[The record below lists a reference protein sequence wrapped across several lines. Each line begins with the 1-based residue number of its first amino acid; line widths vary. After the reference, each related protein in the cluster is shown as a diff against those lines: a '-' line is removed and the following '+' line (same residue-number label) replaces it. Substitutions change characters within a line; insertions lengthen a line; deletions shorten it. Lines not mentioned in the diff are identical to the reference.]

1 MPRRLFALFAG
12 LMLACFVIADTPDKA
27 PEKAPDKSV
36 ATNNPA
42 KALDQKI
49 LADVKT
55 KSEIV
60 KNLTYMC
67 DFIGGRLTGS
77 PALKKANDWTKE
89 VMESYGLENVH
100 LEPYEI
106 PIGWERGI
114 CNARLVEPKIGRA
127 SGRGRGWMV
136 VRWM

>member
-1 MPRRLFALFAG
+1 MPRRFLAVLAG
-12 LMLACFVIADTPDKA
+12 VMLATVVVAADVPEKA
-27 PEKAPDKSV
+27 PEKA
-36 ATNNPA
+36 APA
-42 KALDQKI
+42 NDPARALDQKI
-49 LADVKT
+49 MADAKS